1 MVEVEGLGIGGL
13 QLLLFFLGR
22 VLRGLLFHRF
32 LFEVPFFFRN
42 QLPLHGGLEEILQR
56 CDIGIPLVGRQRAPD
71 HLNEPLVVLDDYLR
85 HLDICDVRNVEAQGV
100 DVIGDKVAEGR
111 VLGE

>member
-1 MVEVEGLGIGGL
+1 LVEVEGLGIGGF
-13 QLLLFFLGR
+13 QLLLFFQCRL
-22 VLRGLLFHRF
+22 LRGLLFHRF
-32 LFEVPFFFRN
+32 LFEVPFLLRN
-42 QLPLHGGLEEILQR
+42 QLPLHGGLEEVLQR

-71 HLNEPLVVLDDYLR
+71 HLYEPLVVLDDYLS

-100 DVIGDKVAEGR
+100 DVIGDQVAEGR